1 MRDIPSLSPNLSYI
15 EIKFDNEDDAPLSFI
30 LDTYMDI
37 KRGFVKLE
45 ILDADDNKNRVLYHK
60 IQEIRSKSVPIRRTS
75 NENYIYDKKR
85 EDIIDEIKSY
95 VNGNTVDKDL
105 SQKVDFIENNIFN
118 LSSSDI
124 DYYCDAINNK
134 YTKDVIESLY
144 EKLSRAIN
152 KK

>member
-1 MRDIPSLSPNLSYI
+1 MITNDTDSDPLDKGCYKMRDIPSLSPNLSYI

-105 SQKVDFIENNIFN
+105 SQKVDFIENNIF
-118 LSSSDI
+118 
-124 DYYCDAINNK
+124 
-134 YTKDVIESLY
+134 
-144 EKLSRAIN
+144 
-152 KK
+152 

>member
-1 MRDIPSLSPNLSYI
+1 M
-15 EIKFDNEDDAPLSFI
+15 
-30 LDTYMDI
+30 
-37 KRGFVKLE
+37 
-45 ILDADDNKNRVLYHK
+45 
-60 IQEIRSKSVPIRRTS
+60 PIRRTS

-124 DYYCDAINNK
+124 DYYRDAINNK